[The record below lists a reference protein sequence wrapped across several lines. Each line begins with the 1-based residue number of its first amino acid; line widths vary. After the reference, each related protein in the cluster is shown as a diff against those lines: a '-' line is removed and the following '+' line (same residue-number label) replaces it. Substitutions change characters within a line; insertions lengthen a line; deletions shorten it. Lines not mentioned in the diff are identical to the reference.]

1 MLAEPDRSATR
12 TYALVRHAL
21 TMVFALQWE
30 ILTGVVYAVRVGRV
44 ELVTA
49 PVVTPSAVKQAR
61 IRIHVLGGNFH
72 LQPCNFV

>member
-21 TMVFALQWE
+21 TMVFALQW
-30 ILTGVVYAVRVGRV
+30 TGVVYAVRVGLV
-44 ELVTA
+44 ELVDA